1 MLDPSKN
8 PTLGFCVVKGHKCI
22 KKRDGK
28 RKSEGEKEK
37 SMRETKIK
45 RERREMQCRIRN
57 KHHKEVRKDLKS
69 GRECFEGRHK
79 SKTEDRGS
87 LSATETEGAIKKKEE
102 KKRWSVIPLQGEGKR
117 AKNMKGMRWHRISLW
132 FMLLIVTLCPKNAS
146 SQVRVAFKSKSYF

>member
-1 MLDPSKN
+1 MQDPSKN
-8 PTLGFCVVKGHKCI
+8 PTLEFCGVKGHKWI

-37 SMRETKIK
+37 TMRETKIK

-57 KHHKEVRKDLKS
+57 KYHKEVRKDLKS

-79 SKTEDRGS
+79 SKTEDHGS
-87 LSATETEGAIKKKEE
+87 LSATEGAIKKK
-102 KKRWSVIPLQGEGKR
+102 KRWSMIPLQGEGKR
-117 AKNMKGMRWHRISLW
+117 AKNMKGMRWHRLSLW
-132 FMLLIVTLCPKNAS
+132 FMLLIFTLCPKTAS